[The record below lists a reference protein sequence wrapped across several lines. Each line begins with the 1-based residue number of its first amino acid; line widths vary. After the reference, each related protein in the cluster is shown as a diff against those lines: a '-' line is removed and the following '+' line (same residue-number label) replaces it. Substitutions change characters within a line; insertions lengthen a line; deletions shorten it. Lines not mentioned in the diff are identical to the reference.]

1 MHPRKLDDIAAV
13 RWGREHEP
21 IAIKKFEQKT
31 GLQVHA
37 AGLFINARWPYLGA
51 SPDGVIDDL
60 TIIEVKCPFASRA
73 RPVNETTV
81 PYLQRDENGMLQL
94 KTLHNYYYQVQG
106 QLLLSGRLRCLFI
119 VYTELDFIIVDIA
132 ADTQFQMEM
141 VDKLKDFYDTVFC
154 PALIAEKVYKK
165 ADMFYWGIE
174 TYSQNVGVNYARI
187 FYFELRFG
195 LNLKIRYF
203 KGRFDPQNS

>member
-1 MHPRKLDDIAAV
+1 MINICSIRRDDRRIH
-13 RWGREHEP
+13 RHCILHWRG
-21 IAIKKFEQKT
+21 T
-31 GLQVHA
+31 
-37 AGLFINARWPYLGA
+37 
-51 SPDGVIDDL
+51 SPFSLITSL
-60 TIIEVKCPFASRA
+60 I
-73 RPVNETTV
+73 
-81 PYLQRDENGMLQL
+81 Y
-94 KTLHNYYYQVQG
+94 
-106 QLLLSGRLRCLFI
+106 
-119 VYTELDFIIVDIA
+119 
-132 ADTQFQMEM
+132 
-141 VDKLKDFYDTVFC
+141 FYDTVFC